1 MATDRAAP
9 TGAPVPGDRVDG
21 GGSTVTPGAPH
32 GEVDPAGG
40 PPGRDRG
47 LVYGLAAYGLWG
59 LFPLYWKALDTQGAD
74 EVLAHRIVWSLV
86 FCVVV
91 LAVTG
96 RLAGAL
102 RPGWHQVRLLAVA
115 AALITVNWYLF
126 IWATSSGHVVDA
138 SLGYFVNPLVTVVLG
153 VVVRGESLRRL
164 QWIAVGTATV
174 GVVLLTVLTG
184 RLPWLA
190 LVLAGT
196 FATYG
201 LVKSSVR
208 LPALE
213 GLAVET
219 AIVAL
224 PAAAWLV
231 VVGSDGALA
240 TGPPTTML
248 LAIGA
253 GPVTAIPLLLFAGAA
268 RRLPLS
274 VVGFLQYLAPILQ
287 FLVGVVLLGEDFGP
301 GRVVGFVVIWVALM
315 VFVVDQARHRRR
327 VVAVVA

>member
-9 TGAPVPGDRVDG
+9 AGAPVRRGRTGVGAPAGPPGE
-21 GGSTVTPGAPH
+21 PGAS
-32 GEVDPAGG
+32 AGSPG
-40 PPGRDRG
+40 GRDRG
-47 LVYGLAAYGLWG
+47 LVYGLVAYGLWG
-59 LFPLYWKALDTQGAD
+59 LFPLYWKALDSQQAD

-102 RPGWHQVRLLAVA
+102 RPGWHEARLLAVA

-174 GVVLLTVLTG
+174 GVVLLTVLSG

-208 LPALE
+208 VPALE
-213 GLAVET
+213 GLAIET
-219 AIVAL
+219 AFVAL

-231 VVGSDGALA
+231 VVGADGALA
-240 TGPPTTML
+240 TGPTSTAL
-248 LAIGA
+248 LAVGA

-301 GRVVGFVVIWVALM
+301 ARVVGFVVIWVALV
-315 VFVVDQARHRRR
+315 VFVVDQARQRRR
-327 VVAVVA
+327 VVAVVV